1 MLGVGVR
8 AAWLGTGRGAAAVG
22 SGTLIT
28 VTPHRW
34 SLGASARLAAVG
46 SADVESRAQPD
57 PPGEGDPAPPWHAV
71 EAAADEPARALPGPE
86 RAIVTMLTGVV
97 LAVVLGVLV
106 GARIGTGTI
115 ALTLAVAGTWRATSA
130 TGPVGLVVRSRGF
143 DVFLCWAAA
152 VVIGVLAL
160 TAPGLS

>member
-1 MLGVGVR
+1 MDPR
-8 AAWLGTGRGAAAVG
+8 AL
-22 SGTLIT
+22 
-28 VTPHRW
+28 
-34 SLGASARLAAVG
+34 
-46 SADVESRAQPD
+46 PD
-57 PPGEGDPAPPWHAV
+57 PPRDPGGTEPAPTWHSVGAKGEEPAPPAQ
-71 EAAADEPARALPGPE
+71 GPE
-86 RAIVTMLTGVV
+86 RAIVTVLAGVV

-143 DVFLCWAAA
+143 DVFLCWGGA

-160 TAPGLS
+160 TAPGLG

>member
-1 MLGVGVR
+1 MEPR
-8 AAWLGTGRGAAAVG
+8 AL
-22 SGTLIT
+22 
-28 VTPHRW
+28 
-34 SLGASARLAAVG
+34 
-46 SADVESRAQPD
+46 PD
-57 PPGEGDPAPPWHAV
+57 PPGGRRPAPKWHAV
-71 EAAADEPARALPGPE
+71 DAEHDEALRAVPGPE
-86 RAIVTMLTGVV
+86 RAIVTVLSGIV

-106 GARIGTGTI
+106 GARLGTGVV

-143 DVFLCWAAA
+143 DVVLCWVAA

>member
-1 MLGVGVR
+1 MDPR
-8 AAWLGTGRGAAAVG
+8 AL
-22 SGTLIT
+22 
-28 VTPHRW
+28 
-34 SLGASARLAAVG
+34 
-46 SADVESRAQPD
+46 PD
-57 PPGEGDPAPPWHAV
+57 PPGGREPAPAWHSVGAAPDEGPPRAV
-71 EAAADEPARALPGPE
+71 PGPE
-86 RAIVTMLTGVV
+86 RAIVTMLTGIV

-106 GARIGTGTI
+106 DARIGTGTI

-143 DVFLCWAAA
+143 DVFLCWSAA